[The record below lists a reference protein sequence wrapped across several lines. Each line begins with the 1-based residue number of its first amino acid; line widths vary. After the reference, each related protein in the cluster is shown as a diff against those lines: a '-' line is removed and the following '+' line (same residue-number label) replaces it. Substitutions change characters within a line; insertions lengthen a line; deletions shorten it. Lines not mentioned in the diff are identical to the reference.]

1 MTQLYPGVCGKSRGR
16 ASPRRA
22 PPRRLDFVD
31 AAYECE
37 LLSDPAPDM
46 DEIVELGWFPREAI
60 AALPRRDWID
70 RVIRDAPHRAGGDV
84 AR

>member
-1 MTQLYPGVCGKSRGR
+1 MRKVPWAGLPEAR
-16 ASPRRA
+16 AA
-22 PPRRLDFVD
+22 RRLDFVD

-70 RVIRDAPHRAGGDV
+70 RVIRDAPQCGR
-84 AR
+84 

>member
-1 MTQLYPGVCGKSRGR
+1 MAVT
-16 ASPRRA
+16 SPNG
-22 PPRRLDFVD
+22 DQVGYVTV
-31 AAYECE
+31 AYECE
-37 LLSDPAPDM
+37 LLSDLAPDM

-60 AALPRRDWID
+60 AALPRRDWVD